1 MDKEKSLKEY
11 IREIVAHL
19 EEEYPSLFFYSGS
32 NDTAVLRDWYSMQ
45 IPLHFVLLV
54 LSENP
59 PQGRF
64 TLSDIDRLVRER
76 FKQFTRKEAKFAL
89 GSLQEETIPYRKL
102 EKLYTILKSV
112 LIELEV
118 DDLSIIEQLQRL
130 KSCDS
135 LKEIEEELINLEERF
150 YELLFEHSPHS
161 RMCKQLATEKLKPY
175 RFYWHKKVY
184 EVTERALI
192 KICLR
197 KKHGIPEFTLL

>member
-11 IREIVAHL
+11 IKDIIAHL
-19 EEEYPSLFFYSGS
+19 EEEYPSFSYSGS
-32 NDTAVLRDWYSMQ
+32 NDIAILRNWYSMQ

-54 LSENP
+54 LSESP

-102 EKLYTILKSV
+102 DKLYTIIKSV
-112 LIELEV
+112 LLELEV
-118 DDLSIIEQLQRL
+118 DNLSILERIEEL
-130 KSCDS
+130 KKLES
-135 LKEIEEELINLEERF
+135 LKRIEEELINLEENF
-150 YELLFEHSPHS
+150 YNLILKRSPYTEEC
-161 RMCKQLATEKLKPY
+161 RQLVTEKLKPY
-175 RFYWHKKVY
+175 KFYWQKKVY

-192 KICLR
+192 KKCLK

>member
-11 IREIVAHL
+11 AKEIVTHL

-64 TLSDIDRLVRER
+64 TLRDIDRLVRER

-102 EKLYTILKSV
+102 EKLYTILKSI
-112 LIELEV
+112 LLELEV
-118 DDLSIIEQLQRL
+118 EDLSIIEELQEL
-130 KSCDS
+130 KNRDS
-135 LKEIEEELINLEERF
+135 LKEIEEELINLEEKF
-150 YELLFEHSPHS
+150 FNLLFEYSPHS
-161 RMCKQLATEKLKPY
+161 EACKQMVTEKLKPY
-175 RFYWHKKVY
+175 RFYWHERVY

-192 KICLR
+192 KKCLR

>member
-11 IREIVAHL
+11 IREIVTHL

-64 TLSDIDRLVRER
+64 TLCDIDRLVRER

-102 EKLYTILKSV
+102 DKLYTILKSI
-112 LIELEV
+112 LLELEI
-118 DDLSIIEQLQRL
+118 DDLSIIERL
-130 KSCDS
+130 EELKGLDS
-135 LKEIEEELINLEERF
+135 LKEIEEELINLEEKF
-150 YELLFEHSPHS
+150 YDFLFQYSPYAES
-161 RMCKQLATEKLKPY
+161 CKHLAVEKLKPY
-175 RFYWHKKVY
+175 RFYWHEKVY

-192 KICLR
+192 KKCLR